1 MTTKTNKLLV
11 GPAPLIFLGMGT
23 GLSFGSMDSLYSTLL
38 TTAELVLGKFGVFLT
53 KLAEITMAVILH
65 DSGAGFVGFIMG
77 IVATLIYKAIKRRR
91 EE

>member
-1 MTTKTNKLLV
+1 MTTHVNKLLISPTALV
-11 GPAPLIFLGMGT
+11 LLGMGT
-23 GLSFGSMDSLYSTLL
+23 GVSFGSMDALYSTLL
-38 TTAELVLGKFGVFLT
+38 TTAELILGKLGVFLT

-77 IVATLIYKAIKRRR
+77 VVATLIYKAIKRRR